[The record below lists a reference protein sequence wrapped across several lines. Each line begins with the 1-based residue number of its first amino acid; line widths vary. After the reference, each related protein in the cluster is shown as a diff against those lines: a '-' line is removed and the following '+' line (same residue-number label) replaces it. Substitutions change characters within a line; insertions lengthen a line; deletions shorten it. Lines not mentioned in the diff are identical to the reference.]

1 MTFDVT
7 ESDLSSTVDPPDGTG
22 STKNPTYALLLFI
35 AILLIFL
42 IFFSDYSIFPVT
54 LTLCSSL
61 AFHFSLTPSSG
72 HPTVPDKV
80 QELAESLQQISGQ
93 LNTVLSALGS
103 LAPRQ
108 SATAYTG
115 FPMPLPQPHSTP
127 APTST
132 SSPVMPQIHTLGPSS
147 LAPPPPVRLSEPS
160 WNWTPQGTSA
170 ATPLFSTPISSGL
183 RASEDLINSRWSQI
197 FPSMPTDASFCFRMS
212 DAPTMGFVKKSFY
225 QLLLLLLVL
234 NYCSVLQE
242 QLWTQSA
249 PAP

>member
-22 STKNPTYALLLFI
+22 NIHRLTKEPDIFTVVS
-35 AILLIFL
+35 AILLIFHIL
-42 IFFSDYSIFPVT
+42 SSDYYIFPAT
-54 LTLCSSL
+54 LKFCCSL
-61 AFHFSLTPSSG
+61 HFSLALSSGG

-103 LAPRQ
+103 LAQRQ
-108 SATAYTG
+108 SATPYTA
-115 FPMPLPQPHSTP
+115 FPLPYSTP

-132 SSPVMPQIHTLGPSS
+132 SAPVMPQMHTLGPGS

-160 WNWTPQGTSA
+160 WNWAPQGTSA

-197 FPSMPTDASFCFRMS
+197 FPSMPTDALFCFRMS
-212 DAPTMGFVKKSFY
+212 EAP
-225 QLLLLLLVL
+225 LI
-234 NYCSVLQE
+234 
-242 QLWTQSA
+242 QS
-249 PAP
+249 

>member
-22 STKNPTYALLLFI
+22 NIHSLTKEPDIFAVIF
-35 AILLIFL
+35 ILLTFHIL
-42 IFFSDYSIFPVT
+42 FSDYYIFPAT
-54 LTLCSSL
+54 LKFCSSL
-61 AFHFSLTPSSG
+61 SLHSSLALSSGG

-103 LAPRQ
+103 LAQRQ
-108 SATAYTG
+108 SATPYTA
-115 FPMPLPQPHSTP
+115 FPLPQSTP

-132 SSPVMPQIHTLGPSS
+132 SAPVMPQMHTLGPSS
-147 LAPPPPVRLSEPS
+147 LVPPPPVRLSEPS
-160 WNWTPQGTSA
+160 WNWAPQGTSA

-197 FPSMPTDASFCFRMS
+197 FPSMPTHASFCFTKS
-212 DAPTMGFVKKSFY
+212 EAPIMCFISC
-225 QLLLLLLVL
+225 
-234 NYCSVLQE
+234 NHCCWS
-242 QLWTQSA
+242 
-249 PAP
+249 